1 MKLTVITPVFNGEK
15 YLAGTVDSVLASL
28 ADKDFEYIVVNDGS
42 TDGSLSI
49 LEGYKN
55 QIILLSQENQGQSSA
70 INNALRVA
78 EGELCMIVN
87 ADDPITNP
95 CIYECSVE
103 YFSKDSEV
111 VATYPWWSVI
121 NAKGELLTTIQPPVF
136 SDLNLIGRG
145 NCLLGPG
152 SFFRLDKAL
161 EIGGWNVNYKFMPD
175 YDFWLRLSRRGK
187 IMQIPKIL
195 ATWRHHVGSTS
206 VSGSGEALAK
216 ERIAITA
223 AFIRNY
229 KVGKFLS
236 SIAMSNAYIDSLKLS
251 MKDLSIPRKFKVLRV
266 LQNRPAVM
274 LFPNFWVITLKYS
287 IPTPIF
293 AKLVNF
299 KNQFKS

>member
-1 MKLTVITPVFNGEK
+1 
-15 YLAGTVDSVLASL
+15 
-28 ADKDFEYIVVNDGS
+28 
-42 TDGSLSI
+42 
-49 LEGYKN
+49 
-55 QIILLSQENQGQSSA
+55 
-70 INNALRVA
+70 
-78 EGELCMIVN
+78 
-87 ADDPITNP
+87 
-95 CIYECSVE
+95 
-103 YFSKDSEV
+103 
-111 VATYPWWSVI
+111 
-121 NAKGELLTTIQPPVF
+121 
-136 SDLNLIGRG
+136 
-145 NCLLGPG
+145 
-152 SFFRLDKAL
+152 
-161 EIGGWNVNYKFMPD
+161 MPD
-175 YDFWLRLSRRGK
+175 YDFWLRLSRHGK